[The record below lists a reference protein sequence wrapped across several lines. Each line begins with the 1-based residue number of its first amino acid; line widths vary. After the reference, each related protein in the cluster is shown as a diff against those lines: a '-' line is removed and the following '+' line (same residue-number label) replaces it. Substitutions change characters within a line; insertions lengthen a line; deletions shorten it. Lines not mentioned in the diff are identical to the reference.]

1 MCSKSTLDALL
12 ESKDGEIGEVDF
24 VLQKRRV
31 DEAFEELLGDLETFE
46 RLEAHLQEQKQPEL
60 WNLLLEPITSRQ
72 NYESFQQTLWKLA
85 KSVSQQ
91 LPVGPSS
98 LLHCII
104 GKVRAIGEKSLLRPE
119 SPPVRIKHRSEQ
131 ESLHWVRL
139 IARQEAEIDSLVR
152 KIAEGEQKFAERRQQ
167 RRELRVRS
175 DREMDDQLNASQ
187 ADLVELRVA
196 GDGQIQALERQLG
209 AEPDYST
216 MPEYLASL
224 EQADQKRKRIAK
236 LMVQLQLWIKK
247 YDKFIGEPMKS
258 LEELEDRVAGLEG
271 WKATVLE
278 PRTDQLRELQH
289 QIENLEAIAL
299 EEKIEQMRKLHAVR
313 VLQRAWKHTLDKK
326 RTKKSKKGTKKSRQK
341 KK

>member
-12 ESKDGEIGEVDF
+12 EPKDGEIGEVDF

-46 RLEAHLQEQKQPEL
+46 RVEGHLQEQQPEL
-60 WNLLLEPITSRQ
+60 WNLLLEPITCGQ
-72 NYESFQQTLWKLA
+72 NYESFQQTLRKLA
-85 KSVSQQ
+85 NSAPQQ
-91 LPVGPSS
+91 PPEGQSS
-98 LLHCII
+98 LLHCIT
-104 GKVRAIGEKSLLRPE
+104 GKIRAIGEKSLLRPG

-139 IARQEAEIDSLVR
+139 IARQEAEIDSLSR
-152 KIAEGEQKFAERRQQ
+152 KLAEGERKVAERRQQ
-167 RRELRVRS
+167 RRDLRVRS
-175 DREMDDQLNASQ
+175 DRELDDQLNASQ

-196 GDGQIQALERQLG
+196 GDGRIQALERQLA

-216 MPEYLASL
+216 VPQYLASL

-247 YDKFIGEPMKS
+247 YDKFIGEPMKA
-258 LEELEDRVAGLEG
+258 LEELEERVAGLEG

-278 PRTDQLRELQH
+278 PQTDQLRELRH
-289 QIENLEAIAL
+289 QIESLEAIAL
-299 EEKIEQMRKLHAVR
+299 QEKIEQMRKLHAVR
-313 VLQRAWKHTLDKK
+313 ILQRAWKQTLEQK
-326 RTKKSKKGTKKSRQK
+326 RTKTSKKGTKKGKQK